1 VEHDEYA
8 GLVSRSGAL
17 GIDVLVL
24 ILGSLAVGG
33 LPGLAWEKIIDPKV
47 PPFLDSVAHFL
58 AFILPLVY
66 FTTFWWLTGQ
76 TIGDMVTGTIVV
88 RVDGGDIGFLHA
100 AIRAAGGLLL
110 APLWLVGLLSI
121 LWDRRRMAWH
131 DHVFR
136 TTVQYAAAHK
146 RAGHVT
152 H

>member
-1 VEHDEYA
+1 MEHDQYA

-17 GIDVLVL
+17 GIDVLLL
-24 ILGSLAVGG
+24 IIGSLVVGE
-33 LPGLAWEKIIDPKV
+33 LPGLAWSKIIDPKV
-47 PPFLDSVAHFL
+47 PPILDSVAHIL

-76 TIGDMVTGTIVV
+76 TIGDLVTGTIVV
-88 RVDGGDIGFLHA
+88 RVDGGDIGFAHA
-100 AIRAAGGLLL
+100 LIRAAGGLLL
-110 APLWLVGLLSI
+110 APLWFIGLFSV

-136 TTVQYAAAHK
+136 TSVHYAGAHK
-146 RAGHVT
+146 RAGHLA